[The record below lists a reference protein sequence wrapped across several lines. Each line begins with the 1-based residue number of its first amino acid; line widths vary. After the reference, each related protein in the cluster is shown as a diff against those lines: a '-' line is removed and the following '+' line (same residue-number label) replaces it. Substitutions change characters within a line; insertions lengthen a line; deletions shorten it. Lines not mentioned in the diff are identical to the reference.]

1 MYFQLIFLFIEKKIA
16 FLLTYYSSIISRFIV
31 VHLSGAQVGKAFK
44 CNGIPYFQ
52 IHPLSNVIIGHNV
65 EITSKIYNNS
75 IGVGHG
81 SIIKVFPN
89 AFLKIGDNVGMS
101 SVRIS
106 CSHSISVGDNVLI
119 GADTLIFDSDAH
131 PLNKLERNN
140 PSKIKTKPVTIGPN
154 TFIGAKCI
162 ILKGTDIGDGAV
174 IGAGSVVSGKVLSN
188 CIYAGNP
195 AKLIKR
201 IT

>member
-1 MYFQLIFLFIEKKIA
+1 M
-16 FLLTYYSSIISRFIV
+16 ISRFIV
-31 VHLSGAQVGKAFK
+31 VHLSGAQVGKSLR

-52 IHPLSNVIIGHNV
+52 IHPLSNVIIGDNV
-65 EITSKIYNNS
+65 EITSRIYNNS
-75 IGVGHG
+75 IGVAHV

-131 PLNKLERNN
+131 PLNKRERNN
-140 PSKIKTKPVTIGPN
+140 PSKIKTKPVIIGSYA
-154 TFIGAKCI
+154 FIGAKCI
-162 ILKGTDIGDGAV
+162 ILKGADIGEGAV
-174 IGAGSVVSGKVLSN
+174 IGAGSVVSGKLLPNS
-188 CIYAGNP
+188 IYVGNP

-201 IT
+201 LT